1 MANSGGT
8 FTIEPS
14 GPGVIASTVKTDSA
28 CTSTSLV
35 TICASTFVE
44 DGEGQF
50 VPILTSVSG
59 TNITISAARAQL
71 SATLTGNYVLVNT

>member
-28 CTSTSLV
+28 CTSTSFV
-35 TICASTFVE
+35 TICTTTFVE

-50 VPILTSVSG
+50 VPILSSVSG
-59 TNITISAARAQL
+59 TNITVTSGRAQL
-71 SATLTGNYVLVNT
+71 SATLTGNYVLINT

>member
-14 GPGVIASTVKTDSA
+14 GPGVIASTTATDSA

-35 TICASTFVE
+35 SICASTLVQ
-44 DGEGQF
+44 DGVGQF

-59 TNITISAARAQL
+59 TNIAISAGRAQL
-71 SATLTGNYVLVNT
+71 SATLTGNYVLINT